1 MMAEP
6 LNIALS
12 GYSFMMKLGFRLI
25 SSVNIIYVD
34 TSILIRALL
43 GARMITWQ
51 SYQLYS
57 FGSPNSKCF
66 KFLACDFIVNAI
78 GYKK

>member
-1 MMAEP
+1 MMAIP
-6 LNIALS
+6 LSIALS

-34 TSILIRALL
+34 TSILRALL

>member
-1 MMAEP
+1 MMAVT
-6 LNIALS
+6 LSIALS

-34 TSILIRALL
+34 TSISWALL